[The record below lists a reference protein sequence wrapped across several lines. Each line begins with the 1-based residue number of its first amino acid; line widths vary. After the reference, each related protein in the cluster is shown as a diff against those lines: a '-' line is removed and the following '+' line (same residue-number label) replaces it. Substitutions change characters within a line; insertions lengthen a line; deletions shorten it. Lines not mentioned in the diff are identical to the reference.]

1 MLKDYENN
9 INICMVKIVQI
20 SFEIIITSQ
29 VLKNM
34 FWKIAQGKEMEE

>member
-20 SFEIIITSQ
+20 SFEIFESQ